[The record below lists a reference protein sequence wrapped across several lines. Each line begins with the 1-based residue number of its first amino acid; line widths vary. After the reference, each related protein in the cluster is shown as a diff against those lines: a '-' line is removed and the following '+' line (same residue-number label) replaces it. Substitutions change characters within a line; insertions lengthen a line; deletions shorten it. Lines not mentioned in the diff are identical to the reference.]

1 MIGIRK
7 KKSFGEE
14 RIERSRMF
22 RDSYLEKLRAKKG
35 GRREKG
41 GGKEGDGFKKRET
54 RSSSSRG
61 SSKRAT
67 NEN

>member
-1 MIGIRK
+1 MEDTETTRK
-7 KKSFGEE
+7 
-14 RIERSRMF
+14 
-22 RDSYLEKLRAKKG
+22 DSLEKLRAKKG